1 MRGKIQIALALL
13 DKKLERNSVNA
24 ESLFQC
30 TLCGNCTEICG
41 AEFHPAQVI
50 ETVRAVL
57 EKDIPNEAR
66 NRMAQGVIERDNP
79 YNEDATKK
87 RGWLSKLDFTVA
99 DRARTLFFA
108 GCTASL
114 RRKNLAVNTA
124 RILRAAGEE
133 FMVMVEEPCCGS
145 VLLRTGAYDKAE
157 ENAMEVARRLE
168 QTEVERI
175 IVSCAGCMKTLQKD
189 YSEKFGIEMPE
200 VLHIA
205 QFASQS
211 LDQGKLK
218 LKDYP
223 ERIRVTYHDP
233 CHIGRELG
241 IYDEPRQ
248 ILASIPGVEFVEM
261 SPTREASICCGA
273 GGGLRSYD
281 PDLSKRISADRI
293 RSAEKTQAD
302 AIVSACPFCESN
314 FEEGKEVNGSTI
326 RVLDLVD
333 MLGDSLKD

>member
-13 DKKLERNSVNA
+13 DKKLERNSMNA

-66 NRMAQGVIERDNP
+66 DRVAQGVLEKDNP
-79 YNEDATKK
+79 YNEDAAKK
-87 RGWLSKLDFTVA
+87 REWLSKLDFTVA
-99 DRARTLFFA
+99 DHAKTLFFA

-114 RRKNLAVNTA
+114 RRDTLAVNSA
-124 RILRAAGEE
+124 KILKAAGEE
-133 FMVMVEEPCCGS
+133 FMVMEKEPCCGS

-157 ENAMEVARRLE
+157 ENAMEVARRLK
-168 QTEVERI
+168 QTGVERI

-189 YSEKFGIEMPE
+189 YVEKFGIEMPE

-205 QFASQS
+205 QFASRS

-223 ERIRVTYHDP
+223 EIRVTYHDP

-248 ILASIPGVEFVEM
+248 ILEAIPGVEFVEM

-281 PDLSKRISADRI
+281 AALSKRISADRI
-293 RSAEKTQAD
+293 KSAEKIQAD
-302 AIVSACPFCESN
+302 AIVSACPFCENN
-314 FEEGKEVNGSTI
+314 FEDGREVVGSTMG
-326 RVLDLVD
+326 VLDLVD
-333 MLGDSLKD
+333 ILADSLKD